1 MRSCDVLPGSTV
13 GRFVVERLVG
23 QGGMA
28 AVYLAHDAQSNRAVA
43 VKLLTHDHDDD
54 GDRARRFLHEA
65 RALMCLRH
73 PRIVALFEM
82 GEHDGARFLAMEWVQ
97 GVTLAERLA
106 GGPPSEAEALR
117 LLTEVADGLSAA
129 HALGLAHRDLKPSNI
144 MIDSRGE
151 AKLLDFGLVKPVVL
165 SGETERSWA
174 TVDGTL
180 LGTPAYMAPEQAR
193 GEELTLSSDVF
204 SFGAVAFEVL
214 TGEAA
219 FARDTT
225 LDTLNAVVECD
236 YPRLPRAT
244 THRQRALQ
252 ELVRRCL
259 SREPAERPRDA
270 REVLVDLQRIAAG
283 ADLDNSRK
291 SARQRAG
298 LWAAAATAAAALL
311 CAIALWSSGR
321 AEVGMP
327 SPPGREV
334 RQLGVSGTL
343 PVLADTG
350 GWLVHSSPDSFEI
363 RRSTLDGGSSKLL
376 WRGSQPIRSL
386 ALSRDGLSVL
396 FAASEDG
403 RSSWIWEL
411 PVEGGLPR
419 KITRGH
425 ELAVSPD
432 GTRLAVIERH
442 GRFEQRIVE
451 CLRDGTEHRLL
462 ATFDGSM
469 VPVSCAYTDQDLL
482 AVVSDGL
489 RWSKLI
495 RISGTTAAV
504 HELVT
509 IKGVADA
516 GLAVAVAR
524 RCALWC
530 VRTSPGA
537 AAMVFATSMSDGAT
551 RALYPGP
558 GLASHPNLSSD
569 GSRAVFQLRRPQR
582 QLVEVGVNPHG
593 TEPRA
598 VSRTVPI
605 LAGASQPRVSPDG
618 RRLVYQSSHGD
629 LWVME
634 RATGKTGP
642 LLTTGEASFNPAW
655 SADGRWLA
663 YSCLKDHRNALWI
676 AGADG
681 RSPRRVTDDTTNTF
695 QPVWHPDGRHLFFIS
710 DREGPEELFRLNIDS
725 GQVLRMTRG
734 GAANPAVSADGRHL
748 AYSVARD
755 RDTSLLRLA
764 RLAPDLQNLE
774 TLWERPV
781 EVNQWA
787 GAKSRFSPD
796 GRWLAFDQPSGES
809 GGDVWAVPV
818 ADGAES
824 EPVRLTAFKEPVN
837 LLGWFDW
844 VDDEKLIVA
853 TMQAP
858 AELLLVEDIG
868 RWLDHFGF
876 D

>member
-1 MRSCDVLPGSTV
+1 MRSCHVLPGSTV

-28 AVYLAHDAQSNRAVA
+28 AVYLAHDAHSDRAVA
-43 VKLLTHDHDDD
+43 IKLLTQDHDDD

-73 PRIVALFEM
+73 PRIVALYEM
-82 GEHDGARFLAMEWVQ
+82 GEHEGARFLAMEWVQ

-106 GGPPSEAEALR
+106 GGPLSEAEALR

-174 TVDGTL
+174 TIDGTL
-180 LGTPAYMAPEQAR
+180 LGTPAYMAPEQAQ

-244 THRQRALQ
+244 TRRQRGLQ

-259 SREPAERPRDA
+259 SREPEDRPRDA

-283 ADLDNSRK
+283 ADLDNERR
-291 SARQRAG
+291 SARKRG
-298 LWAAAATAAAALL
+298 GYWAAAAAAVTALL
-311 CAIALWSSGR
+311 GAIALWSTDR

-327 SPPGREV
+327 SPPGKEI
-334 RQLGVSGTL
+334 RQLGARGTL

-350 GWLVHSSPDSFEI
+350 GWLVHSSPDHFEI
-363 RRSTLDGGSSKLL
+363 RRSTLGGGNSRLL
-376 WRGSQPIRSL
+376 WRGAQPISSL

-396 FAASEDG
+396 FASSEDG
-403 RSSWIWEL
+403 RESWIWEL
-411 PVEGGLPR
+411 PVDGGLRR

-432 GTRLAVIERH
+432 GTRLAVIEKH
-442 GRFEQRIVE
+442 GRFDQRIVE
-451 CLRDGTEHRLL
+451 CLRDGTGHRLL
-462 ATFDGSM
+462 AKFDGSM
-469 VPVSCAYTDQDLL
+469 LPVSCAYIDRDLV

-495 RISGTTAAV
+495 RIPGVTAAV
-504 HELVT
+504 DELVT
-509 IKGVADA
+509 IKGVAEP
-516 GLAVAVAR
+516 GVAVAR
-524 RCALWC
+524 RCVVWC

-558 GLASHPNLSSD
+558 GLASHPNLSSG
-569 GSRAVFQLRRPQR
+569 GSQAVFQLRRPQQ
-582 QLVEVGVNPHG
+582 QLVEVGVHPHG
-593 TEPRA
+593 AEPGA
-598 VSRTVPI
+598 ASRTVPI

-618 RRLVYQSSHGD
+618 TRLVYQSSHGD

-681 RSPRRVTDDTTNTF
+681 RSPRRVTDDATNSF
-695 QPVWHPDGRHLFFIS
+695 QPVWHPDGRHLFFVS
-710 DREGPEELFRLNIDS
+710 DRDGPEELFRLNIDS
-725 GQVLRMTRG
+725 GEVSRMTRG

-755 RDTSLLRLA
+755 RGMAMLRLA
-764 RLAPDLQNLE
+764 RLTRDLQRFE
-774 TLWERPV
+774 VLWERPV

-787 GAKSRFSPD
+787 GAKPRFSPD

-818 ADGAES
+818 EGGADAD
-824 EPVRLTAFKEPVN
+824 PVRLTAFKEPVS

-844 VDDEKLIVA
+844 VDDGKLIVA
-853 TMQAP
+853 TMQTSV
-858 AELLLVEDIG
+858 ELLLVEDID